1 MRVKQVNTFANNIYV
16 LNKFPGNA
24 TLNKTGADAEHTY
37 LNIDKPFRIAEQY
50 LIAAEASYRLG
61 NTSDAQNYLNTLR
74 QARGLV
80 ATTKTGTELFQL
92 IKDEWFREFIGE
104 GQRLDGL
111 KRWGEGFSRKGQTM
125 QNGEL
130 IMQANKDRNIELTVD
145 SKDQRFVWEIP
156 YNDLLANKNLQK
168 NWK

>member
-1 MRVKQVNTFANNIYV
+1 
-16 LNKFPGNA
+16 
-24 TLNKTGADAEHTY
+24 
-37 LNIDKPFRIAEQY
+37 
-50 LIAAEASYRLG
+50 
-61 NTSDAQNYLNTLR
+61 
-74 QARGLV
+74 
-80 ATTKTGTELFQL
+80 
-92 IKDEWFREFIGE
+92 
-104 GQRLDGL
+104 
-111 KRWGEGFSRKGQTM
+111 M